1 MTLKILAIG
10 DSTENFYTMKKY
22 SRNIDIHL
30 IDFPRKGV
38 DLTTKRTGD
47 IEFFDSLLISKQ
59 VHKIEEIK
67 DDYDLCLAM
76 PWSGARI
83 AYLAGLNYIMY
94 FVGSDI
100 TVPPFIK
107 EAKNEYDLNPKHNYN
122 FLERKF
128 YLEILKRATLC
139 VTTTGQY
146 FKELKKYRNDAERI
160 DRIFVDTELFNKDVK
175 PLNIKKNKFTILS
188 PQRFGL
194 EKGIP
199 MIWKALEKCE
209 TDFELWQTS
218 WFMEETTV
226 ENLKQLTG
234 INKKLVDEAP
244 KQVKFIP
251 LIKKN
256 ELGGYIATAD
266 AVMGQMRWGGQ
277 GGIEREAAY
286 CLKPVINFTDIN
298 FPTVIDGKK
307 IIPPFLP
314 QSNNSEE
321 IAKIIDKVVEDKI
334 FREKLAKREYEYV
347 KKISDPIKVMDDWEI
362 IFEKALKMK
371 PKIGRN
377 LSISEKI
384 SKTIFFR
391 LEKKYIK
398 KFEKNNIKV
407 WGKENYKNL
416 TN

>member
-1 MTLKILAIG
+1 MKLKVLAIG
-10 DSTENFYTMKKY
+10 DSTENMYMMKKF
-22 SRNIDIHL
+22 SKNVDIHL

-38 DLTTKRTGD
+38 NLTTKRTKD
-47 IEFFDSLLISKQ
+47 IEYFDSLLISKQ
-59 VHKIEEIK
+59 VQKIEEIK
-67 DDYDLCLAM
+67 DEYDLCLAM

-107 EAKNEYDLNPKHNYN
+107 GAKNEYDLNPTHNYN

-128 YLEILKRATLC
+128 YLEIFKRATLC

-175 PLNIKKNKFTILS
+175 SLNIKKNKFTILS
-188 PQRFGL
+188 PQRVGL
-194 EKGIP
+194 EKGTPI
-199 MIWKALEKCE
+199 IWEALEKCK

-218 WFMEETTV
+218 WFIEKTTV

-266 AVMGQMRWGGQ
+266 AIMGQMRGGGQ
-277 GGIEREAAY
+277 GAIEREAAY
-286 CLKPVINFTDIN
+286 CLKPVINYTDTK

-314 QSNNSEE
+314 QSNNPEE

-347 KKISDPIKVMDDWEI
+347 KEISDPIKVSDDWEM
-362 IFEKALKMK
+362 IFEKAFKMT
-371 PKIGRN
+371 PKISRN

-384 SKTIFFR
+384 LKRIFFR

-398 KFEKNNIKV
+398 KFEKNNIKL
-407 WGKENYKNL
+407 WGEKNYRNL
-416 TN
+416 TT